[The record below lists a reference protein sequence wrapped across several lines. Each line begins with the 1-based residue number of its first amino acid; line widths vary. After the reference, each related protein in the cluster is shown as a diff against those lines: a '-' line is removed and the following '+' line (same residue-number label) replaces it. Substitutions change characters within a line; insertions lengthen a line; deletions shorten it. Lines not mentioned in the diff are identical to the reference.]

1 MIYASKDECYQDILI
16 SLTTGLLV
24 PNDISLLRKFYEETE
39 QYECCQGIIEAY
51 IDYEKLR
58 RESDDDSES
67 SSDDLE
73 GGLTQEETE
82 NR

>member
-1 MIYASKDECYQDILI
+1 MIYASKEECYQDILI

-24 PNDISLLRKFYEETE
+24 PTDISLLRQFYEETE

-58 RESDDDSES
+58 RKSDDDSES
-67 SSDDLE
+67 SSTSDE
-73 GGLTQEETE
+73 SKFIREE
-82 NR
+82 

>member
-1 MIYASKDECYQDILI
+1 MIYASKDECYQDILM

-24 PNDISLLRKFYEETE
+24 PTDISLLRQFYEETE

-67 SSDDLE
+67 SSTSNE
-73 GGLTQEETE
+73 SEFIGEE
-82 NR
+82 

>member
-1 MIYASKDECYQDILI
+1 MIYASKEECYQDILI

-24 PNDISLLRKFYEETE
+24 PTDISLLRKFYEETE

-67 SSDDLE
+67 SSTSDE
-73 GGLTQEETE
+73 SEFIREE
-82 NR
+82 

>member
-1 MIYASKDECYQDILI
+1 MIYSSKEECYQDILV

-24 PNDISLLRKFYEETE
+24 PDDIGLLRKFYEETE

-67 SSDDLE
+67 SSTSNE
-73 GGLTQEETE
+73 SEFITEE
-82 NR
+82 

>member
-1 MIYASKDECYQDILI
+1 MLVRKSATKDILI

-24 PNDISLLRKFYEETE
+24 PTDISLLRQFYEETE

-58 RESDDDSES
+58 RKSDDDSES
-67 SSDDLE
+67 SSTSDE
-73 GGLTQEETE
+73 SEFIREE
-82 NR
+82 

>member
-1 MIYASKDECYQDILI
+1 MIYTSKDECYQDILM

-24 PNDISLLRKFYEETE
+24 PTDISLLRQFYEETE

-67 SSDDLE
+67 SSTSNE
-73 GGLTQEETE
+73 SEFIGEE
-82 NR
+82 